1 MPMKIAMRPAEVAL
15 FSALLDSATSYFEYG
30 IGGSTYLASTLVKGS
45 IYGIDSS
52 VEWIDKVRAE
62 LDDTTDVTLRH
73 VDIGEI
79 GEWGRPVSR
88 EAEDR
93 FPDYSRAI
101 HQADVAAID
110 FCLVDGRFRVACFL
124 EALRTLDSDAVIA
137 MHDYSSRRRYHV
149 VERFARPIA
158 RARDFSAFVRRR
170 DCDMAALGRTLE
182 ARRLE
187 WN

>member
-1 MPMKIAMRPAEVAL
+1 MPLKVAMRPVEVAL
-15 FSALLDSATSYFEYG
+15 FSALLSRSQSYFEYG
-30 IGGSTYLASTLVKGS
+30 IGGSTFLASQLVQGP
-45 IYGIDSS
+45 IHGIDSS
-52 VEWIDKVRAE
+52 VEWIDNVRAE
-62 LDDTTDVTLRH
+62 VGDNPDVTLRH

-101 HQADVAAID
+101 HQAEVDKID

-124 EALRTLDSDAVIA
+124 EALRTLDSDAILA
-137 MHDYSSRRRYHV
+137 LHDYSSRRRYHV

-158 RARDFSAFVRRR
+158 QARDLAVFVRRR
-170 DCDMAALGRTLE
+170 DCDMAALDRILE
-182 ARRLE
+182 SRRLD
-187 WN
+187 WA